1 MNKTKVESGIKMANE
16 IEKRERQFLG
26 LPMVFIWGYIAVA
39 IFMTG
44 DGMEQ
49 AFLSKYIMS
58 LGFDNSEAGN
68 VLTVYGLVVAIASWL
83 SGVMAEIFSPRRVM
97 TFAFIIWMIFHVG
110 FLVFGLEQQNY
121 AMMMIM
127 YGIRGLAYPMFI
139 YSFVVWIT
147 YSSPSY
153 KLASAMGWFWAM
165 YSIGIGV
172 LGSYLPSFSIPI
184 IGEMGTLW
192 SSLIFILIGGLIA
205 MFLVKDKKGED
216 VEAQSMTKKE
226 MLREFGRGITIL
238 KNKNVAVAFVV
249 RIINQLSL
257 FGLVVF
263 LPHVYTADFGF
274 TTSEW
279 LRVWGLMYIITIFTN
294 LFWGIMGDKIGWV
307 RQVRWFGCI
316 GMAVSTLAFYY
327 FPAWSGPNIFV
338 TTLIALMFGFAV
350 AAFVPMSAIFPT
362 LVPEHKGAAVSVH
375 NLAAGL
381 SNFLGYGLASVMLIF
396 ASAEVTIWAYAVIY
410 VLGFVLTFFMKV
422 QQPGRQ
428 VKTTVNTQSN

>member
-1 MNKTKVESGIKMANE
+1 MANE

-26 LPMVFIWGYIAVA
+26 LPMVLIWGYIAVA

-428 VKTTVNTQSN
+428 IKTTVNTQSN

>member
-26 LPMVFIWGYIAVA
+26 LPMVLIWGYIAVA

-307 RQVRWFGCI
+307 RQVRI

>member
-26 LPMVFIWGYIAVA
+26 LPMVLIWGYIAVA

-316 GMAVSTLAFYY
+316 GMAISTLAFYY

>member
-1 MNKTKVESGIKMANE
+1 
-16 IEKRERQFLG
+16 
-26 LPMVFIWGYIAVA
+26 
-39 IFMTG
+39 
-44 DGMEQ
+44 
-49 AFLSKYIMS
+49 
-58 LGFDNSEAGN
+58 
-68 VLTVYGLVVAIASWL
+68 
-83 SGVMAEIFSPRRVM
+83 
-97 TFAFIIWMIFHVG
+97 
-110 FLVFGLEQQNY
+110 
-121 AMMMIM
+121 
-127 YGIRGLAYPMFI
+127 
-139 YSFVVWIT
+139 
-147 YSSPSY
+147 
-153 KLASAMGWFWAM
+153 MGWFWAM

>member
-26 LPMVFIWGYIAVA
+26 LPMVLIWGYIAVA

-316 GMAVSTLAFYY
+316 SMAVSTLAFYY

>member
-26 LPMVFIWGYIAVA
+26 LPMVLIWGYIAVA

>member
-26 LPMVFIWGYIAVA
+26 LPMVLIWGYIAVA

-97 TFAFIIWMIFHVG
+97 TFAFIIWIIFHVG

>member
-16 IEKRERQFLG
+16 IEKRERQSLG
-26 LPMVFIWGYIAVA
+26 LPMVLIWGYIAVA

>member
-1 MNKTKVESGIKMANE
+1 
-16 IEKRERQFLG
+16 
-26 LPMVFIWGYIAVA
+26 
-39 IFMTG
+39 
-44 DGMEQ
+44 
-49 AFLSKYIMS
+49 
-58 LGFDNSEAGN
+58 
-68 VLTVYGLVVAIASWL
+68 
-83 SGVMAEIFSPRRVM
+83 
-97 TFAFIIWMIFHVG
+97 
-110 FLVFGLEQQNY
+110 
-121 AMMMIM
+121 
-127 YGIRGLAYPMFI
+127 
-139 YSFVVWIT
+139 
-147 YSSPSY
+147 
-153 KLASAMGWFWAM
+153 
-165 YSIGIGV
+165 
-172 LGSYLPSFSIPI
+172 
-184 IGEMGTLW
+184 
-192 SSLIFILIGGLIA
+192 
-205 MFLVKDKKGED
+205 
-216 VEAQSMTKKE
+216 MTKKE

-362 LVPEHKGAAVSVH
+362 LVPEHKRGGSVR
-375 NLAAGL
+375 
-381 SNFLGYGLASVMLIF
+381 
-396 ASAEVTIWAYAVIY
+396 T
-410 VLGFVLTFFMKV
+410 
-422 QQPGRQ
+422 
-428 VKTTVNTQSN
+428 